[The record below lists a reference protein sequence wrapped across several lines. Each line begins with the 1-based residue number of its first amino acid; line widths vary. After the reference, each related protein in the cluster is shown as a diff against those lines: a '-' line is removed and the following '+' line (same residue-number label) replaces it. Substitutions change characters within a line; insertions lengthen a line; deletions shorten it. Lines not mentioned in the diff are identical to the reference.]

1 MDKIKSLLQKA
12 GVSEELAT
20 QICEAMNAYRTTLR
34 EEFEKEYSA
43 KVQKAKQVCLEETEA
58 HKQEL
63 ARRLQI
69 FCEAK
74 GAAIEAQLAKQSA
87 LSESAALTKLQAV
100 RSLLEGVQL
109 DSNNN
114 GQSTAVVEKA
124 RKQIHEANEAKA
136 KAVEVANRQTAIA
149 EKALKENRRL
159 TTELARLKS
168 LVTEGRKP
176 QGKPQP
182 QSRRL
187 DESRSRRAQPT
198 TTRQTLVEAQ
208 DPRPV
213 PARQVPQT
221 VGAGATGYS
230 VSDIASSM
238 DPDLV

>member
-34 EEFEKEYSA
+34 EEFEREYSA

-74 GAAIEAQLAKQSA
+74 GTAIEAQLARQSA

-100 RSLLEGVQL
+100 RGLLEGVQL

-159 TTELARLKS
+159 ATELAKLKS
-168 LVTEGRKP
+168 LVTEGKKP
-176 QGKPQP
+176 QGKP

-213 PARQVPQT
+213 QVRQSPQT
-221 VGAGATGYS
+221 VGAGTGFS
-230 VSDIASSM
+230 VNDIASSM
-238 DPDLV
+238 DPDLI